1 VLIVFNQKHFPFNF
15 RPTIVTAF
23 KDNHGI
29 KLSISNHE
37 IGGVYYLYLISSMH
51 LLFFFFF
58 FRACLLGSDYNFI
71 LLVFLF
77 RIFFQNT
84 FYLKKIFF
92 NNFNML
98 I

>member
-1 VLIVFNQKHFPFNF
+1 MLIVFNQKHFPFNF

-29 KLSISNHE
+29 KLSNSNHE
-37 IGGVYYLYLISSMH
+37 IGGVYILSLSN
-51 LLFFFFF
+51 FFHAYAVFF
-58 FRACLLGSDYNFI
+58 FRASLLGSDYNFF

-77 RIFFQNT
+77 LNVFF
-84 FYLKKIFF
+84 KIHF
-92 NNFNML
+92 

>member
-29 KLSISNHE
+29 KLSNSNHE
-37 IGGVYYLYLISSMH
+37 IGGVYI
-51 LLFFFFF
+51 LFLSNFFHAYAVFF
-58 FRACLLGSDYNFI
+58 FRACLLGSDYNFF

-77 RIFFQNT
+77 LNVFF
-84 FYLKKIFF
+84 KIHF
-92 NNFNML
+92 